1 MMLQDGRLL
10 DLTGNEEKG
19 PSGEEVVGSAKE
31 MDVKKALEVSSLS
44 EGGVLLAIIPSKFA
58 SSLVF

>member
-44 EGGVLLAIIPSKFA
+44 EGGSFA
-58 SSLVF
+58 CNYT